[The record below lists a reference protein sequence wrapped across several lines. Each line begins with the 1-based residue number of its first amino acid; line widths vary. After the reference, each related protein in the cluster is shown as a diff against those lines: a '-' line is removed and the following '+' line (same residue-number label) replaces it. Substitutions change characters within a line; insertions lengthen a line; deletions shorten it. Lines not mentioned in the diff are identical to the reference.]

1 MEIKYCMYCHN
12 AIHETINDKPYLY
25 CRIRKEYVGFYW
37 KPCGE
42 YKQMKKIFM
51 KIACFFNNYWYEQY
65 DRMFKDY
72 KFLEKKYEDLELK
85 YERLQGTIQ
94 RFENRKQENRVNEF
108 EKVIISLALLI
119 GLCIGFFFAGYF
131 FCDRQA
137 TRKLEQANNELKE
150 QQLKYDELIRTTETR
165 IRESE
170 DRIRAANQRV
180 SEIREQLFKQISDNG
195 SAITELSAIVEQ
207 IKKQRI
213 SL

>member
-1 MEIKYCMYCHN
+1 M
-12 AIHETINDKPYLY
+12 
-25 CRIRKEYVGFYW
+25 
-37 KPCGE
+37 
-42 YKQMKKIFM
+42 
-51 KIACFFNNYWYEQY
+51 
-65 DRMFKDY
+65 
-72 KFLEKKYEDLELK
+72 
-85 YERLQGTIQ
+85 
-94 RFENRKQENRVNEF
+94 NEF
-108 EKVIISLALLI
+108 EKVIISVALLI
-119 GLCIGFFFAGYF
+119 VLCIGFFFGGYF

-137 TRKLEQANNELKE
+137 TRKLEQANNELRE

-180 SEIREQLFKQISDNG
+180 SEIREQLFGQISDNG

>member
-1 MEIKYCMYCHN
+1 M
-12 AIHETINDKPYLY
+12 
-25 CRIRKEYVGFYW
+25 
-37 KPCGE
+37 
-42 YKQMKKIFM
+42 
-51 KIACFFNNYWYEQY
+51 
-65 DRMFKDY
+65 
-72 KFLEKKYEDLELK
+72 
-85 YERLQGTIQ
+85 
-94 RFENRKQENRVNEF
+94 NEF
-108 EKVIISLALLI
+108 EKVIISVVLLI
-119 GLCIGFFFAGYF
+119 VLCIGFFFGGYF

-137 TRKLEQANNELKE
+137 TRKLEQANNELRE

-180 SEIREQLFKQISDNG
+180 SEIREQLFGKISDNG

>member
-1 MEIKYCMYCHN
+1 M
-12 AIHETINDKPYLY
+12 
-25 CRIRKEYVGFYW
+25 
-37 KPCGE
+37 
-42 YKQMKKIFM
+42 
-51 KIACFFNNYWYEQY
+51 
-65 DRMFKDY
+65 
-72 KFLEKKYEDLELK
+72 
-85 YERLQGTIQ
+85 
-94 RFENRKQENRVNEF
+94 NEF
-108 EKVIISLALLI
+108 EKVIISVALLMV
-119 GLCIGFFFAGYF
+119 LCIGFFFGGYF

-137 TRKLEQANNELKE
+137 TRKLEQANNELRE

-180 SEIREQLFKQISDNG
+180 SEIREQLFGQISDNE